1 MTITLAEIKDELTP
15 AMAELHE
22 VVGSDMLVKIME
34 RFGGQE
40 LYVQQLPTSLI
51 VRLYCDGSP
60 ESVRALSRRYGRTT
74 KTLYAALR
82 RKTTATTI
90 ISLFDEQK
98 KD

>member
-1 MTITLAEIKDELTP
+1 MADIQEIAEHLTP

-60 ESVRALSRRYGRTT
+60 ESVKLLSRQYQRTV
-74 KTLYAALR
+74 KTIYSALN
-82 RKTTATTI
+82 
-90 ISLFDEQK
+90 K
-98 KD
+98 KVKPSKKK

>member
-34 RFGGQE
+34 RFGGSE
-40 LYVQQLPTSLI
+40 LYVQQLPSSLI

-60 ESVRALSRRYGRTT
+60 ESVRALARRYGRTT

-82 RKTTATTI
+82 RKTTATTA